1 MRLSLLFLA
10 VLLIS
15 AGCGNSRSTAQNE
28 SNTDNTSVNQ
38 IDSSIYIKPTNK
50 SSVMELAQKIKQLGK
65 NSIVLDICKRENY
78 KLCGSRFGGLPDVP
92 AGFEWPTYT
101 SQNSYDKGQTYALDF
116 MLQVNCA
123 DLAKYDTDHLLPDH
137 GLLLFFYSMASEV
150 SGDNPTKKDAARVY
164 WFEDLSA
171 LAPIDEAAVPKDYQP
186 YPITR
191 ISVSQEMSLPTV
203 ADYFDIDQTTY
214 EEYEA
219 AEAELDI
226 DEERVNSSRM
236 LGWPV
241 PVQGSMNVF
250 CELLEQGYDL
260 LDYNNIPKDVKE
272 QAKKTAFDNWVLL
285 LQLNTLE
292 DGDLIMFGDWGCLY
306 FFIPREDLLA
316 RRFDRVW
323 MQMQCY

>member
-1 MRLSLLFLA
+1 
-10 VLLIS
+10 
-15 AGCGNSRSTAQNE
+15 
-28 SNTDNTSVNQ
+28 
-38 IDSSIYIKPTNK
+38 
-50 SSVMELAQKIKQLGK
+50 
-65 NSIVLDICKRENY
+65 
-78 KLCGSRFGGLPDVP
+78 
-92 AGFEWPTYT
+92 
-101 SQNSYDKGQTYALDF
+101 

-150 SGDNPTKKDAARVY
+150 SGDNPTEKDAARVY

-191 ISVSQEMSLPTV
+191 ISASQEMSLPTV

-241 PVQGSMNVF
+241 PAQGSMNVF
-250 CELLEQGYDL
+250 CELLEQGYD
-260 LDYNNIPKDVKE
+260 ITIFPRMSKSRPKR
-272 QAKKTAFDNWVLL
+272 QHST
-285 LQLNTLE
+285 T
-292 DGDLIMFGDWGCLY
+292 GSCS
-306 FFIPREDLLA
+306 
-316 RRFDRVW
+316 
-323 MQMQCY
+323 CS

>member
-38 IDSSIYIKPTNK
+38 TDSSIYIKPTNK

-150 SGDNPTKKDAARVY
+150 SGDNPT
-164 WFEDLSA
+164 
-171 LAPIDEAAVPKDYQP
+171 
-186 YPITR
+186 
-191 ISVSQEMSLPTV
+191 
-203 ADYFDIDQTTY
+203 
-214 EEYEA
+214 
-219 AEAELDI
+219 
-226 DEERVNSSRM
+226 
-236 LGWPV
+236 
-241 PVQGSMNVF
+241 
-250 CELLEQGYDL
+250 
-260 LDYNNIPKDVKE
+260 
-272 QAKKTAFDNWVLL
+272 
-285 LQLNTLE
+285 
-292 DGDLIMFGDWGCLY
+292 
-306 FFIPREDLLA
+306 
-316 RRFDRVW
+316 
-323 MQMQCY
+323 

>member
-150 SGDNPTKKDAARVY
+150 SGDNPTEKDAARVY

-191 ISVSQEMSLPTV
+191 ISASQEMSLPTV
-203 ADYFDIDQTTY
+203 ADYFDIDQTTF

-292 DGDLIMFGDWGCLY
+292 DGNLIMFGDYGCLY
-306 FFIPREDLLA
+306 LFIPREDLLA